1 MKIVQLRNFTPTQM
15 MGFIIITDGGKTVV
29 IDGGNRG
36 DTDGF
41 LKTLSEATGGKNRID
56 AWFMTHPHDDHY
68 GVFKELTGRALKGAE
83 IPSCGGFYYCRQ
95 DNSLGEYEKHF
106 ANQIVE
112 FNEAVSATG
121 YPTFELKKGDCFDFD
136 NVRFEVLRVADPSIH
151 ENAFNNSSCVF
162 RLTEDRGAKPPFVTV
177 FLGDLGIEGGRQLL
191 SMYPVGSLKAD
202 ALQLAHHGQNGV
214 TKEVYEAISPRIA
227 FFCTPDWLW
236 YNTVDP
242 EKPGEGPF
250 QTLTVR
256 SWIKEIG
263 ALPLRACLKNV
274 VLDTAYID

>member
-1 MKIVQLRNFTPTQM
+1 MKIIQLKNFTPTQM
-15 MGFIIITDGGKTVV
+15 MGFIIITEGGRVIV
-29 IDGGNRG
+29 IDGGSRG

-41 LKTLSEATGGKNRID
+41 LETLSEATGGACRID

-68 GVFKELTGRALKGAE
+68 GVFKELTERALEGTE
-83 IPSCGGFYYCRQ
+83 IPPCGGFYFCRQ
-95 DNSLGEYEKHF
+95 DDSLGEYEKHF
-106 ANQIVE
+106 ASQIVE
-112 FNEAVSATG
+112 FNEAVERTK
-121 YPTFELKKGDCFDFD
+121 YRLVELRAGDCFTFD
-136 NVRFEVLRVADPSIH
+136 NVRFEVLRVADPDIH

-162 RLTEDRGAKPPFVTV
+162 RLTEDRGEKPPFVTV

-191 SMYPVGSLKAD
+191 STYPPGSLKAD

-236 YNTVDP
+236 YNTIDP
-242 EKPGEGPF
+242 SKPGEGPW
-250 QTLTVR
+250 QTLEVR
-256 SWIKEIG
+256 GWMREIG

-274 VLDTAYID
+274 VLDTAFID